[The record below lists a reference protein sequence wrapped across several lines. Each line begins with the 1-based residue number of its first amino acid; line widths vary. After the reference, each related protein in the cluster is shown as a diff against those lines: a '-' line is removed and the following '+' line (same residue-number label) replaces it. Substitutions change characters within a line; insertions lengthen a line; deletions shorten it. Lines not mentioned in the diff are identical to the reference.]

1 MSKQTVGGGGKKLK
15 YFFIVM
21 GELPETNA
29 GFGKKRTKKNLSK
42 ALKWKVR
49 PLWALNETCNA
60 AFYV

>member
-1 MSKQTVGGGGKKLK
+1 MLALAEK
-15 YFFIVM
+15 
-21 GELPETNA
+21 EL
-29 GFGKKRTKKNLSK
+29 KKNLSK